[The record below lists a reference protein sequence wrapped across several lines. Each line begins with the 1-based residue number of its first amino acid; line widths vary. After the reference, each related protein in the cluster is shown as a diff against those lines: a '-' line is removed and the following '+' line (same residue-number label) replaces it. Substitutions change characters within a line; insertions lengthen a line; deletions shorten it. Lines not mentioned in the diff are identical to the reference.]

1 MERVLRSFWI
11 RSWSEDKDVHTA
23 DDIIAVGRSA
33 GMDEEAITCC
43 LAAMK
48 TDPVKTALKVLMI
61 KYLYMACCLNIKYL
75 ISNLYY
81 IYNFYAEK

>member
-23 DDIIAVGRSA
+23 QDITAVGRSA
-33 GMDEEAITCC
+33 GMDEEEISNC

-48 TDPVKTALKVLMI
+48 TDPVKTALKVGI
-61 KYLYMACCLNIKYL
+61 DDE
-75 ISNLYY
+75 ISIHDMFTVLFNYC
-81 IYNFYAEK
+81 IYQGCH